1 MRRKQPLDRSQSK
14 TCTALPFAVV
24 WREGFLSLL
33 LIAVIGV
40 QAYPSQTPTARA
52 RPARCKVIVDQPLAG
67 SFIQS
72 DDSRTITERTQ
83 ILVDEIKAAA
93 YPELRGLNVQVKLF
107 HSQSDYFRAR
117 FAIWP
122 FLTGRRMRYI
132 VYVNPEVFARQ
143 APQASIHAILA
154 HELAHVLYFSQ
165 GHRLRLLGL
174 VRLTTKGFT
183 ARFERWADLQAL
195 ARGYGEGL
203 KAYRQWLYRNIPAKS
218 LDEKRRDYF
227 SPEEIDAITSATQQ
241 RPELWGYWLKHVP
254 LNLKEIVVENNQTPK
269 R

>member
-1 MRRKQPLDRSQSK
+1 M
-14 TCTALPFAVV
+14 ALPFAAV
-24 WREGFLSLL
+24 WRAGSLSLL
-33 LIAVIGV
+33 LIALISV
-40 QAYPSQTPTARA
+40 QVCPSERPTAPA
-52 RPARCKVIVDQPLAG
+52 RPVRCNVITEPPRADA
-67 SFIQS
+67 FIQRA
-72 DDSRTITERTQ
+72 DSSTITERAR
-83 ILVDEIKAAA
+83 ILIDEMKAAA
-93 YPELRGLNVQVKLF
+93 YPELRGVTVHVKLF

-117 FAIWP
+117 FAVWP

-132 VYVNPEVFARQ
+132 VFANPEVFTRQ
-143 APQASIHAILA
+143 APEASLRAILA

-165 GHRLRLLGL
+165 KDRLRLLGL

-183 ARFERWADLQAL
+183 AHFERWADLQAL

-227 SPEEIDAITSATQQ
+227 SPEEIDAMTAATQR

-254 LNLKEIVVENNQTPK
+254 LNLEEIVVENNQTPK